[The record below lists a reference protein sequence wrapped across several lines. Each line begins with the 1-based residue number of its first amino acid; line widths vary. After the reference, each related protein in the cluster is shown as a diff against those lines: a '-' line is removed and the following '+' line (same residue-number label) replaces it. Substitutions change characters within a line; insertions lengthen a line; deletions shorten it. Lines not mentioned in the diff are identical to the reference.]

1 MNIVKRRGERRSVL
15 PQVCTIIL
23 YIHVLYSLYYTY
35 KEVRVYIHKSNASP
49 FNMRAKP

>member
-1 MNIVKRRGERRSVL
+1 MNRVKRRGERRSVL
-15 PQVCTIIL
+15 PQVCTNAV
-23 YIHVLYSLYYTY
+23 HVLYSLYYTY